1 MRSKLFVAG
10 GSGFIG
16 SAVCQCADAIGH
28 DVISLSRR
36 GRPDLSAAWVDRV
49 QWIAASVFDVQR
61 WQPHMQGCAAII
73 YSIGIILERPNEHAT
88 YQRINTEAAVA
99 VADAAAAANVG
110 AYVHISVSRK
120 PPFIP
125 PAYLAT
131 KRSAEERLQ
140 SYPFRTAILR
150 PGAVYGPRRP
160 WSYLVKD
167 LFDALALLP
176 SRRADFPLA
185 VREVATAALVAATNP
200 AVTGV
205 LDVPAIQSAAR
216 RKYANGGGG

>member
-16 SAVCQCADAIGH
+16 SAVCQCADAMGY

-36 GRPDLSAAWVDRV
+36 GRPDLSAAWVDHI
-49 QWIAASVFDVQR
+49 QWISASVFDVER
-61 WQPHMQGCAAII
+61 WQHHMQGCAAII
-73 YSIGIILERPNEHAT
+73 YCIGIILERPNEHAT
-88 YQRINTEAAVA
+88 YQRINTEAAITVA
-99 VADAAAAANVG
+99 GAAAAANVDT
-110 AYVHISVSRK
+110 YVHISVSRK

-131 KRSAEERLQ
+131 KRSAEARLQ

-150 PGAVYGPRRP
+150 PGAVYGPQRS
-160 WSYLVKD
+160 WSYLLKAI
-167 LFDALALLP
+167 FDALALLP
-176 SRRADFPLA
+176 SRRADFALA

-200 AVTGV
+200 AITGV
-205 LDVPAIQSAAR
+205 LDVPAI
-216 RKYANGGGG
+216 RKLAQRDGNTPTV

>member
-16 SAVCQCADAIGH
+16 SAVCQCADAMGY
-28 DVISLSRR
+28 DVISLSRH
-36 GRPDLSAAWVDRV
+36 GRPDLSAAWVDHI
-49 QWIAASVFDVQR
+49 QWLSASVFDVER
-61 WQPHMQGCAAII
+61 WQPHMQDCAAII
-73 YSIGIILERPNEHAT
+73 YCIGIILERPNEHAT
-88 YQRINTEAAVA
+88 YQRINTEAAIT
-99 VADAAAAANVG
+99 VADAAVAANVG
-110 AYVHISVSRK
+110 TYVHISVSRK

-150 PGAVYGPRRP
+150 PGAVYGPQRS
-160 WSYLVKD
+160 WSYLLKAI
-167 LFDALALLP
+167 FDALALLP

-185 VREVATAALVAATNP
+185 VREVATAALGAATNP
-200 AVTGV
+200 AISGV
-205 LDVPAIQSAAR
+205 LDVPAIR
-216 RKYANGGGG
+216 RLSIRTEAT

>member
-16 SAVCQCADAIGH
+16 SAVCHCAAALGY

-36 GRPDLSAAWVDRV
+36 GRPDLAAAWVDHI
-49 QWIAASVFDVQR
+49 QWISASVFDMQR
-61 WQPHMQGCAAII
+61 WERELQDCAAII
-73 YSIGIILERPNEHAT
+73 YCIGIILERPNEQAT
-88 YQRINTEAAVA
+88 YHRINTEAAIT
-99 VADAAAAANVG
+99 VADAAAAAHVG
-110 AYVHISVSRK
+110 TYVHISVSRK

-131 KRSAEERLQ
+131 KRSAEARLQ
-140 SYPFRTAILR
+140 TYPFRTAILR

-160 WSYLVKD
+160 WSYLLKAI
-167 LFDALALLP
+167 FDALALLP

-185 VREVATAALVAATNP
+185 VREVAQAALVAATNP
-200 AVTGV
+200 AVGGV
-205 LDVPAIQSAAR
+205 LDVPAIRKLSGASA
-216 RKYANGGGG
+216 K

>member
-16 SAVCQCADAIGH
+16 SAVCQYADAMGY

-36 GRPDLSAAWVDRV
+36 GRPDLSAAWVDHI
-49 QWIAASVFDVQR
+49 QWLSASVFDVER
-61 WQPHMQGCAAII
+61 WQPDMQGCAAII
-73 YSIGIILERPNEHAT
+73 YCIGIILERPNEHAT
-88 YQRINTEAAVA
+88 YQRINTEAAIT

-110 AYVHISVSRK
+110 TYVHISVSRK

-125 PAYLAT
+125 AAYLAT

-150 PGAVYGPRRP
+150 PGAVYGPRRS
-160 WSYLVKD
+160 WSYLLKAI
-167 LFDALALLP
+167 FDALALLP

-185 VREVATAALVAATNP
+185 VSEVARAALGAATNP
-200 AVTGV
+200 AITGV
-205 LDVPAIQSAAR
+205 LDVPAIR
-216 RKYANGGGG
+216 RLSIRTEAT